1 MLTRY
6 SRELLAAKGR
16 RLPLPFTLLV
26 GGRSFNAD
34 NELLVVEAGADG
46 W

>member
-1 MLTRY
+1 MLERY

-16 RLPLPFTLLV
+16 RLPLFV
-26 GGRSFNAD
+26 GADSSFKTFNTD
-34 NELLVVEAGADG
+34 NEVLVVEAGADG